1 MDDLIKILMILK
13 DPALVVCMVVIFF
26 LFRLLVKKDADL
38 IEVHNT
44 CSMNDREQTK
54 TLAEL
59 VTLVKVL
66 VNGRPL

>member
-1 MDDLIKILMILK
+1 MILK